1 MKSVP
6 KLPLA
11 SRLNAGVAAIALTAL
26 LASPA
31 AFAQDAGQPADATPQ
46 ADDTE
51 ADDAG
56 EIVVT
61 GSRIARPDIE
71 GITPTVAVGS
81 AALDQNAATNIQDT
95 LNELPQVGI
104 GTSRTNSNF
113 LTGANGVAT
122 VNLRNLGSNRTLV
135 LVNGRRVVS
144 GLAGSSAVDIN
155 NIPVEFIDRVD
166 VVTGGSSAIYGS
178 EAISGVVNFILKNKF
193 EGLQLRGQAGLTER
207 GDNPRYLGSITG
219 GLSFADGRGNVFGNF
234 TYDRDDGLFS
244 RDRGIS
250 DEDCFLNASADECG
264 PAFYSSY
271 AAQGRFELLNSA
283 GARANAFGGQGL
295 FTFDQGNNLVAGF
308 PVGSG
313 FNRNGERRISVPVE
327 RYLGSAIA
335 NFEVSDALT
344 LYAEG
349 TFAKVKSSSRIEAT
363 PLDYTDLYDGSV
375 GNLGIPI
382 TNPFIPAA
390 VRAAILAANSDANPA
405 NDVAAIGFRRRQN
418 EVFSRSNQAD
428 RETYRGVI
436 GARGD
441 IFGDFKYDVSYVY
454 GRVRDFT
461 ASQDIDNTRYRNALD
476 AITDPATGQIVCRSA
491 AARAEGCVPINLFGF
506 GTASPE
512 ASAYVQSAI
521 PKSERIVNQQH
532 VVSANITGELFE
544 LPGGDLAFA
553 AGAEYRKEKSVDDLD
568 DLTNT
573 GGNSGNI
580 IPDTRGSF
588 DVWEVYGEVNVPI
601 LSERPF
607 FNYLGLTGAAR
618 YSDYSTVGGVFSW
631 NVGGEW
637 SPLEDLRFRAVY
649 AEANRAPNIGELFSA
664 PAETFP
670 TVTDP
675 CIGVSAGGFN
685 AGTTTAGQAAAC
697 RALPGFAANI
707 GQAGNPTPGA
717 FFYELADIQGINGFD
732 GGNQNLQEETAK
744 TLTIGGVLTPS
755 FLPGLSL
762 SVDYFRIKVDNAIG
776 TTPRE
781 VSIGECLE
789 TADAAFCNN
798 VIRSGATGRLV
809 TINSQLAN
817 IANLKTSGID
827 VALQYNRP
835 LGFVEDDRL
844 TLNVYYTYL
853 IDLEQRAFVGAPLD
867 DNRGQ
872 LDGEGRLGAG
882 FKHKASARV
891 GYDFDNVTL
900 SWQANYLGKIQDTL
914 GGYGDPDLD
923 RLNRVGSYW
932 YHDAQMRFAVDP
944 AKQFEFYVGVDNV
957 FDKKPPFLPSGFAS
971 SVTGTETAADT
982 YDPFGRRYYAGARV
996 KF

>member
-1 MKSVP
+1 MLLVNKM
-6 KLPLA
+6 PLA
-11 SRLNAGVAAIALTAL
+11 SRLNLGVAAFALCAM
-26 LASPA
+26 LAPSA
-31 AFAQDAGQPADATPQ
+31 VNAQTTEQPADATPA

-51 ADDAG
+51 ADDAN

-71 GITPTVAVGS
+71 GIVPTAAIS
-81 AALDQNAATNIQDT
+81 AQAIDQNAATNIQDT

-122 VNLRNLGSNRTLV
+122 VNLRNLGSNRTLI
-135 LVNGRRVVS
+135 LINGRRVVS

-155 NIPVEFIDRVD
+155 NIPVEFINRVD
-166 VVTGGSSAIYGS
+166 VVTGGASAVYGS
-178 EAISGVVNFILKNKF
+178 EAISGVVNFILKDKF
-193 EGLQLRGQAGLTER
+193 EGLQLRGQSGITER
-207 GDNPRYLGSITG
+207 GDNPRYLASLTG
-219 GLSFADGRGNVFGNF
+219 GLSLSDGRANIFGNV
-234 TYDRDDGLFS
+234 TYDRDEGLFS
-244 RDRGIS
+244 RDRAIS
-250 DEDCFLNASADECG
+250 DQDCFLNASPDQCG

-271 AAQGRFELLNSA
+271 GAQGRFEFLDSA
-283 GARANAFGGQGL
+283 GARTNALNGQGL
-295 FTFDQGNNLVAGF
+295 FTFDGANNLVSGF
-308 PVGSG
+308 PAGSG

-327 RYLGSAIA
+327 RYLGSVIA
-335 NFEVSDALT
+335 NFELSDAMT

-363 PLDYTDLYDGSV
+363 PLDYTDLYDGSA
-375 GNLGIPI
+375 GNLGISI

-390 VRAAILAANSDANPA
+390 VQAAIAAANSDANP
-405 NDVAAIGFRRRQN
+405 NNNVAALGFRRRQN

-436 GARGD
+436 GVRGN
-441 IFGDFKYDVSYVY
+441 ILGDFKYDVSYVY

-461 ASQDIDNTRYRNALD
+461 ASQDIDNARYRNALD
-476 AITDPATGQIVCRSA
+476 AVVDPVSGQNICRNA
-491 AARAEGCVPINLFGF
+491 AARAQGCVPINLFGF
-506 GTASPE
+506 GTASSA
-512 ASAYVQSAI
+512 ASAYVQSSI

-588 DVWEVYGEVNVPI
+588 DVWEAYGEVNVPI
-601 LSERPF
+601 LSDRPL

-618 YSDYSTVGGVFSW
+618 YSDYSTVGGIFSW
-631 NVGGEW
+631 NVGAEY
-637 SPLEDLRFRAVY
+637 SPFKDLRFRAVY

-675 CIGVSAGGFN
+675 CSGVSAGGFN
-685 AGTTTAGQAAAC
+685 SATTSAAQATAC
-697 RALPGFAANI
+697 RALPGFAVNI
-707 GQAGNPTPGA
+707 AQAGNPTPGA

-732 GGNQNLQEETAK
+732 GGNQALSEETAK
-744 TLTIGGVLTPS
+744 TLTVGGVITPS

-762 SVDYFRIKVDNAIG
+762 SVDYFRIKVENAIG
-776 TTPRE
+776 TTPRD
-781 VSIGECLE
+781 VSIGQCLE
-789 TADAAFCNN
+789 SADAAFCNN
-798 VIRSGATGRLV
+798 VVRSAANGRLL

-827 VALQYNRP
+827 VALQYNRA
-835 LGFVEDDRL
+835 LGFVADDRL

-853 IDLEQRAFVGAPLD
+853 IDLEKRSFPGAPLEE
-867 DNRGQ
+867 NRGQ
-872 LDGEGRLGAG
+872 LSGDGRLGAG
-882 FKHKASARV
+882 FKHKASARL
-891 GYDFDNVTL
+891 GYDFNNITV

-914 GGYGDPDLD
+914 GGYGDADLD
-923 RLNRVGSYW
+923 SLNSVGSFW

-944 AKQFEFYVGVDNV
+944 AKQFEFYVGVDNL

-982 YDPFGRRYYAGARV
+982 YDPFGRRFYAGARF

>member
-1 MKSVP
+1 MKSI
-6 KLPLA
+6 A
-11 SRLNAGVAAIALTAL
+11 YSISIARLKTGTAAIALLCT
-26 LASPA
+26 PA
-31 AFAQDAGQPADATPQ
+31 AYAQETTEPAQATPQ
-46 ADDTE
+46 PDVTE
-51 ADDAG
+51 ADDAT
-56 EIVVT
+56 EITVT

-71 GITPTVAVGS
+71 GIVPTAAIGA
-81 AALDQNAATNIQDT
+81 AALDQDAAINIQDT

-122 VNLRNLGSNRTLV
+122 VNLRNLGADRTLV
-135 LVNGRRVVS
+135 LINGRRVVS

-166 VVTGGSSAIYGS
+166 VVTGGSSAVYGS
-178 EAISGVVNFILKNKF
+178 EAISGVVNFILKDKF
-193 EGLQLRGQAGLTER
+193 EGLSVRGQAGLTER
-207 GDNPRYLGSITG
+207 GDNFRYLGSVTG
-219 GLSFADGRGNVFGNF
+219 GLSFADGRGNIIGNF
-234 TYDRDDGLFS
+234 TYDNDEGLFS
-244 RDRGIS
+244 RQRAIS
-250 DEDCFLNASADECG
+250 DQDCFFNASPDECG

-271 AAQGRFELLNSA
+271 AAQGRFELLNAA
-283 GARANAFGGQGL
+283 GARTNILGGQGL
-295 FTFDQGNNLVAGF
+295 FTFDQNNNVVNGF
-308 PVGSG
+308 PLGSG

-363 PLDYTDLYDGSV
+363 PLDYTDLYDGTA

-382 TNPFIPAA
+382 TNAFIPAS
-390 VRAAILAANSDANPA
+390 VSAAIAAANADADPT
-405 NDVAAIGFRRRQN
+405 NDVAALGFRRRQN

-428 RETYRGVI
+428 RETWRGVV
-436 GARGD
+436 GVRGN
-441 IFGDFKYDVSYVY
+441 ILGDFKYDVSYTY

-461 ASQDIDNTRYRNALD
+461 ASQDIDNARYRNALD
-476 AITDPATGQIVCRSA
+476 AVVDPATGNIVCRSA

-506 GTASPE
+506 NTASPE

-521 PKSERIVNQQH
+521 PKSQRIVNQQH

-553 AGAEYRKEKSVDDLD
+553 AGAEYRKEKSVSDLD
-568 DLTNT
+568 ELTNT

-588 DVWEVYGEVNVPI
+588 DVWEVYGEVNVPLI
-601 LSERPF
+601 SERPF

-631 NVGGEW
+631 NAGAEW
-637 SPLEDLRFRAVY
+637 SPVEDIRFRAVY

-664 PAETFP
+664 PSETFP
-670 TVTDP
+670 TVSDP

-685 AGTTTAGQAAAC
+685 AATTSAAQAAAC
-697 RALPGFAANI
+697 RVLPGFAANV

-732 GGNQNLQEETAK
+732 GGNRDLREETAK
-744 TLTIGGVLTPS
+744 TLTIGGVITPS

-776 TTPRE
+776 TTPRD
-781 VSIGECLE
+781 VSIGQCLE
-789 TADAAFCNN
+789 TGDAAFCDN
-798 VIRSGATGRLV
+798 VIRSAATGRLE

-817 IANLKTSGID
+817 IADLKTSGID
-827 VALQYNRP
+827 VALQYNTP

-867 DNRGQ
+867 NNRGQ

-882 FKHKASARV
+882 FKHKATARI
-891 GYDFDNVTL
+891 GYNFDNVTL

-914 GGYGDPDLD
+914 GGYGDPALD
-923 RLNRVGSYW
+923 DLNRVGSFL
-932 YHDAQMRFAVDP
+932 YHDAQVRFDVDP
-944 AKQFEFYVGVDNV
+944 DKQFEFYVGVDNV

-971 SVTGTETAADT
+971 NVTGTETAADT
-982 YDPFGRRYYAGARV
+982 YDPFGRRWYAGARV
-996 KF
+996 RF

>member
-1 MKSVP
+1 MKSI
-6 KLPLA
+6 A
-11 SRLNAGVAAIALTAL
+11 QGSRAIELRSGSAVIALCAL
-26 LASPA
+26 FLAPA
-31 AFAQDAGQPADATPQ
+31 AYAQDAERPADATPQ
-46 ADDTE
+46 PELTE
-51 ADDAG
+51 ADDAA
-56 EIVVT
+56 EITVT

-71 GITPTVAVGS
+71 GIVPTAAVS
-81 AALDQNAATNIQDT
+81 AAALDQNAATNVQDT
-95 LNELPQVGI
+95 LIELPQVGI

-135 LVNGRRVVS
+135 LINGRRAVS

-155 NIPVEFIDRVD
+155 NIPVEFIDRID
-166 VVTGGSSAIYGS
+166 IVTGGSSAVYGS
-178 EAISGVVNFILKNKF
+178 EAISGVVNFILKDRF
-193 EGLQLRGQAGLTER
+193 EGLQLRGQSGITER
-207 GDNPRYLGSITG
+207 GDNFRYMGSLTG
-219 GLSFADGRGNVFGNF
+219 GLSFADGRGNIFGNF
-234 TYDRDDGLFS
+234 SYDNDEGLLS
-244 RDRGIS
+244 RERGIS
-250 DEDCFLNASADECG
+250 DQDCFLNATPDECG

-271 AAQGRFELLNSA
+271 AAQGRFELLNAA
-283 GARANAFGGQGL
+283 GARTNVFGGQGL
-295 FTFDQGNNLVAGF
+295 FTFDPSNNLVPGF

-313 FNRNGERRISVPVE
+313 FNRNDERRISVPVE
-327 RYLGSAIA
+327 RYLASAIA
-335 NFEVSDALT
+335 NFEVSDGLT

-363 PLDYTDLYDGSV
+363 PLDYTDLYDGSA
-375 GNLGIPI
+375 GNIGIPI

-390 VRAAILAANSDANPA
+390 VRAAIAAANADADPT
-405 NDVAAIGFRRRQN
+405 NDVAAIGFRRRQVD
-418 EVFSRSNQAD
+418 VFSRSNRAD
-428 RETYRGVI
+428 RETWRGVI
-436 GARGD
+436 GARGNLA
-441 IFGDFKYDVSYVY
+441 GDFKYDVSYVY

-461 ASQDIDNTRYRNALD
+461 ASQDIDNARYRNALD
-476 AITDPATGQIVCRSA
+476 AVVDPATGAIICRSA
-491 AARAEGCVPINLFGF
+491 AARADGCVPINLFGF
-506 GTASPE
+506 NTATPE
-512 ASAYVQSAI
+512 AAAYVQSSI

-532 VVSANITGELFE
+532 VVSANVTGELFE
-544 LPGGDLAFA
+544 LPGGDLAVA

-568 DLTNT
+568 ELTNT

-588 DVWEVYGEVNVPI
+588 DVWEVYGEINAPI
-601 LSERPF
+601 ISDRPF

-631 NVGGEW
+631 NVGAEW
-637 SPLEDLRFRAVY
+637 SPVQDLRFRAVY

-675 CIGVSAGGFN
+675 CIGVSATGFN
-685 AGTTTAGQAAAC
+685 AATTTAGQAAAC

-732 GGNQNLQEETAK
+732 GGNLDLQEETAK
-744 TLTIGGVLTPS
+744 TLTVGGVITPS

-776 TTPRE
+776 TTPRD
-781 VSIGECLE
+781 VSIGQCLE
-789 TADAAFCNN
+789 SGVAAFCNN
-798 VIRSGATGRLV
+798 VVRSAANGRLV
-809 TINSQLAN
+809 TVNSQLAN

-827 VALQYNRP
+827 VALQYNTP
-835 LGFVEDDRL
+835 LGFAADDRL

-853 IDLEQRAFVGAPLD
+853 IDLEKRSFPGAPLEE
-867 DNRGQ
+867 NRGQ
-872 LDGEGRLGAG
+872 LGGDGRLGAG
-882 FKHKASARV
+882 FKHKASARI
-891 GYDFDNVTL
+891 GYNFDNVTL

-914 GGYGDPDLD
+914 GGYGDADLD
-923 RLNRVGSYW
+923 RLNSVGSYW
-932 YHDAQMRFAVDP
+932 YHDAQVRFDVDP
-944 AKQFEFYVGVDNV
+944 DKRFEFYVGVDNV

-982 YDPFGRRYYAGARV
+982 YDPFGRRWYAGARV
-996 KF
+996 RF

>member
-1 MKSVP
+1 MKSKM

-11 SRLNAGVAAIALTAL
+11 SRLNAGVAAIALGAL
-26 LASPA
+26 LASPQA
-31 AFAQDAGQPADATPQ
+31 YAQDADQPADATPQ
-46 ADDTE
+46 PADTE

-71 GITPTVAVGS
+71 GLVPTASLGS
-81 AALDQNAATNIQDT
+81 QTLDQDAATNIQDT

-135 LVNGRRVVS
+135 LVNGRRFVA

-155 NIPVEFIDRVD
+155 NIPVEFIERVD
-166 VVTGGSSAIYGS
+166 VVTGGSSAVYGS
-178 EAISGVVNFILKNKF
+178 EAISGVVNFILKDEF
-193 EGLQLRGQAGLTER
+193 EGLQVRGQAGLTER

-219 GLSFADGRGNVFGNF
+219 GISFADGRGNIFGNF

-244 RDRGIS
+244 RERGIS
-250 DEDCFLNASADECG
+250 DQDCFLNASPDECG

-271 AAQGRFELLNSA
+271 AAQGRFELLNAA
-283 GARANAFGGQGL
+283 GARANAFNGQGL
-295 FTFDQGNNLVAGF
+295 FTFDQGNNLVTDF
-308 PVGSG
+308 PIGSG

-335 NFEVSDALT
+335 NFEISDAMT

-363 PLDYTDLYDGSV
+363 PLDYTDLYDGSA

-418 EVFSRSNQAD
+418 EVFSRSNEAD

-436 GARGD
+436 GVRGD

-461 ASQDIDNTRYRNALD
+461 ASQDIDNARYRNALD
-476 AITDPATGQIVCRSA
+476 AVVDPVSGQIVCRDA
-491 AARAEGCVPINLFGF
+491 AARAAGCVPINLFGF
-506 GTASPE
+506 NTASPE

-521 PKSERIVNQQH
+521 PKSQRIVNQQH

-544 LPGGDLAFA
+544 LPAGDLAFA

-568 DLTNT
+568 ELTNT
-573 GGNSGNI
+573 GGNSGNL

-588 DVWEVYGEVNVPI
+588 DVWEVYGEVNVPL
-601 LSERPF
+601 LSERAF

-631 NVGGEW
+631 NVGAEW
-637 SPLEDLRFRAVY
+637 SPVEDLRFRAVY

-664 PAETFP
+664 PSETFP
-670 TVTDP
+670 SVTDP

-685 AGTTTAGQAAAC
+685 AATTTAAQAAAC

-732 GGNQNLQEETAK
+732 GGNLALQEETAE

-776 TTPRE
+776 TTPRD
-781 VSIGECLE
+781 VSIGQCLE
-789 TADAAFCNN
+789 TGDAAFCDN
-798 VIRSGATGRLV
+798 VIRSGANGRLV
-809 TINSQLAN
+809 TVNSQLAN

-827 VALQYNRP
+827 VALQYNTP
-835 LGFVEDDRL
+835 LGFAEEDNL

-867 DNRGQ
+867 NNRGQ
-872 LDGEGRLGAG
+872 LDGDGRLGAG
-882 FKHKASARV
+882 FKHKASARI
-891 GYDFDNVTL
+891 GYEFDNVTL
-900 SWQANYLGKIQDTL
+900 SWQTNYLGKIQDTL

-932 YHDAQMRFAVDP
+932 YHDAQLRFAVDP

-982 YDPFGRRYYAGARV
+982 YDPFGRRWYAGARV